1 MFSEGRAG
9 GKQRGEVLPPRK
21 VEEVTFISHKSHVKW
36 PRGEVIKQIYEAR
49 GKVHPFRE
57 MLLVS
62 AALQQPP
69 ERGTLPATQKLPQ
82 ESLIYSLLY
91 LFDCIFLSNLLASPW
106 QSWRWGGSTTDG
118 VMDGGRQLIIKQG
131 ALVGSHVENAAL
143 GAFVLVPPTT
153 RGAAPPP
160 FVSHPLSSLPLP
172 FWLFAPS
179 SAD

>member
-62 AALQQPP
+62 AALRQPP

-91 LFDCIFLSNLLASPW
+91 LFDCIFLSNLLGFPLAKLEMGWKHNGWSDGWGPAINHQTGSFGWESCGKCSFGSICLGPTNNKRGCSP
-106 QSWRWGGSTTDG
+106 SLCLS
-118 VMDGGRQLIIKQG
+118 
-131 ALVGSHVENAAL
+131 
-143 GAFVLVPPTT
+143 
-153 RGAAPPP
+153 PP
-160 FVSHPLSSLPLP
+160 FLPPSP
-172 FWLFAPS
+172 FLAFCTQFR
-179 SAD
+179 